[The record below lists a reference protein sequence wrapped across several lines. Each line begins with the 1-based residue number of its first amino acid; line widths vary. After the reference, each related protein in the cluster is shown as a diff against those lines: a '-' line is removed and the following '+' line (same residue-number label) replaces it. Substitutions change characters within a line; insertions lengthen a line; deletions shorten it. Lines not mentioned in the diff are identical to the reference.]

1 MKLSTALSALA
12 GASTWSLL
20 EHVIHEQLGH
30 VHIRHRNV
38 FSVEHTKHHATTHYF
53 APTVK
58 KIGAAALTTT
68 AVGPLATLALG
79 RRRGAAFT
87 VGLVGMYATYEF
99 LHRRAHT
106 HGPNGRYGRWMRKH
120 HFHHHFH
127 NPKVNHGVTSPL
139 WDRVRHTYE
148 APSQVR
154 VPEKHAMPWLVDPE
168 SGEVRPEHA
177 NDYVLVKKKKKH
189 RARARPGP
197 VAVAS

>member
-1 MKLSTALSALA
+1 MKLSTALYAVA

-30 VHIRHRNV
+30 VHVRHRNV

-58 KIGAAALTTT
+58 KVGAAAITT
-68 AVGPLATLALG
+68 ALVGPLATLAFG

-87 VGLVGMYATYEF
+87 LGLVGMYSTYEF

-106 HGPNGRYGRWMRKH
+106 HAPNNRYGRWMRKH
-120 HFHHHFH
+120 HFYHHFH
-127 NPKVNHGVTSPL
+127 NPKVNHGVTSPI
-139 WDRVRHTYE
+139 WDHFRHTYE
-148 APSQVR
+148 EPPQVR
-154 VPEKHAMPWLVDPE
+154 VPEKHAMPWLVDAE
-168 SGEVRPEHA
+168 TGEVRPEFA
-177 NDYVLVKKKKKH
+177 DDYVLVKKKS
-189 RARARPGP
+189 RAKRKPGP